1 MGGAWVPGQRTLHA
15 TSTCNVCFNN
25 PVPPTRPGLAAQHAW
40 PAAPPSRPAAP
51 ATFWQLSN
59 RVYRGFGVSL
69 IADTLQASR
78 SSFFGA
84 CTQLGLSLA

>member
-25 PVPPTRPGLAAQHAW
+25 PV
-40 PAAPPSRPAAP
+40 PPSRPAAP